1 MALTFTQK
9 LSCFGMSGPQVI
21 ELAAQIAAETG
32 NAKRLVNIGFPTTVA
47 KELAAQITAGA
58 TPPTKPINRLCN
70 IGVDP
75 QSAELIVAQIAI
87 ASA

>member
-1 MALTFTQK
+1 MALTITQK
-9 LSCFGMSGPQVI
+9 LAGLGMAGPQVK
-21 ELAAQIAAETG
+21 ELVAQITAETG

-47 KELAAQITAGA
+47 KELASQITLGA
-58 TPPTKPINRLCN
+58 TPPTKPVNRLCN

-75 QSAELIVAQIAI
+75 QTAELIVAQIAI